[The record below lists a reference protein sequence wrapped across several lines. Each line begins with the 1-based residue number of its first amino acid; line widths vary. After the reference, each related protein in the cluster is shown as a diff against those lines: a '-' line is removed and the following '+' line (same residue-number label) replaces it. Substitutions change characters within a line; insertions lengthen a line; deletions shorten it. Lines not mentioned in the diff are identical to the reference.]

1 MKTIIRESIAMI
13 ILVMA
18 ILIITVLV
26 FFDFIKAESNQPQA
40 AKYRISKEEQNILK
54 AKEEY
59 EEQKNTTVLTA
70 AYSVDNE
77 VLANHKAKKEFSQ
90 GQSSP
95 FDEIVITDILHDK
108 AGNAYYQIRSEE
120 NKIDNT
126 LYPNNS
132 NNNGNG
138 NTNNNSNNNNN
149 SGNNNN
155 NNNNN
160 NNSNNNQKG
169 PSDSDISTS
178 SPESGS
184 IQGPVSGK

>member
-26 FFDFIKAESNQPQA
+26 FFDSIKAESNQPQA
-40 AKYRISKEEQNILK
+40 AKYRVSKEEQNILE
-54 AKEEY
+54 AKKEY

-70 AYSVDNE
+70 TYSVDNE

-108 AGNAYYQIRSEE
+108 AGNAYYQVRSEE

-126 LYPNNS
+126 LNSNNSNNKGNSNTNSNSTNNSNNS
-132 NNNGNG
+132 NNNS
-138 NTNNNSNNNNN
+138 T
-149 SGNNNN
+149 NNNN
-155 NNNNN
+155 NNN
-160 NNSNNNQKG
+160 QKD
-169 PSDSDISTS
+169 PNDSDISTS
-178 SPESGS
+178 SPGSGS